1 MFGILKIAFSA
12 VVLLLA
18 VYGLST
24 GNHDLTPYTS
34 LGVAL
39 LLLVIGFEEWQK
51 KKKWISYLCFFAFAV
66 NFYVSVQSF
75 IV

>member
-1 MFGILKIAFSA
+1 MYRKLKIVFSA

-18 VYGLST
+18 IYSIVT
-24 GNHDLTPYTS
+24 DNPDIAPFTS
-34 LGVAL
+34 LGLAF
-39 LLLVIGFEEWQK
+39 LLLVMGFEERQK

-75 IV
+75 LI